1 MKLEDSFSLQCL
13 KFYHK
18 FKGNSQEI
26 VISIIVAHVTVIN
39 YIIFLLKRRVQANVS
54 DIQYQIY

>member
-1 MKLEDSFSLQCL
+1 MST
-13 KFYHK
+13 
-18 FKGNSQEI
+18 I
-26 VISIIVAHVTVIN
+26 MAHVTVIN